1 MRAQT
6 TPRTTRQPPSSRSS
20 QVRTIIP
27 RARPAPEPG
36 VSPDNVPP
44 LPPPH
49 SPVPDLA
56 PPPVE
61 NPGDAPLPPI
71 TDPDVIEPGEPNP
84 AHPADAR
91 ARGSTASSS
100 ALEADEESRN
110 VGSNLFSSS
119 ELEHPV
125 MAANLSNVDGV
136 TPGASVHDLIPQ
148 IRRNL

>member
-56 PPPVE
+56 PPPLE
-61 NPGDAPLPPI
+61 NPGDVPLPPI

-84 AHPADAR
+84 AHPPMRVRGVKRSPGDPAAR
-91 ARGSTASSS
+91 ADSH
-100 ALEADEESRN
+100 DERN
-110 VGSNLFSSS
+110 NLFPSS
-119 ELEHPV
+119 E
-125 MAANLSNVDGV
+125 
-136 TPGASVHDLIPQ
+136 
-148 IRRNL
+148 